1 MNGMVNLMMLSV
13 TRPQEAAA
21 ELLGLNLSREVAWL
35 LLGAA
40 TVLSVIATFVVSG
53 GQQAQVVQGLPPFS
67 PLMLALFL
75 GCSSIV
81 MGYAIHFTGNA
92 MDGTGNLT
100 NSILVVAWLQ
110 VLQLG
115 GLLVQAAALVV
126 SATFSAFVGL
136 FVGVALFF
144 WVFPSFLKV
153 LHGFAS
159 MGRAALLM
167 LFVIVGIG
175 LGLTLILGLIGVG
188 M

>member
-1 MNGMVNLMMLSV
+1 MNGLVNLIMLSV
-13 TRPQEAAA
+13 TRPQEAAGQ
-21 ELLGLNLSREVAWL
+21 LLGLSLSREAAWC

-40 TVLSVIATFVVSG
+40 TALSVIMTFVISG
-53 GQQAQVVQGLPPFS
+53 GEQAQVVQGMAPFS

-75 GCSSIV
+75 GCSSVV

-110 VLQLG
+110 VLQLA
-115 GLLVQAAALVV
+115 GLMIQ
-126 SATFSAFVGL
+126 
-136 FVGVALFF
+136 GVALI
-144 WVFPSFLKV
+144 VSPSFSAVLGLVIGITLIWVCLSFVNV
-153 LHGFAS
+153 LHGFGS

>member
-1 MNGMVNLMMLSV
+1 MNGLINLMMLSV

-53 GQQAQVVQGLPPFS
+53 GNAAQVVHGVPAFS

-75 GCSSIV
+75 GCSSVV

-110 VLQLG
+110 VLQFA
-115 GLLVQAAALVV
+115 GLLIQGVALTISV
-126 SATFSAFVGL
+126 SFSAMLGFVIGM
-136 FVGVALFF
+136 ALFF

-175 LGLTLILGLIGVG
+175 LGLTLILGFIGVG